1 MKSYL
6 LAALAG
12 LGLALAASPV
22 RAEKLPRPTA
32 EYSADRTMETEEM
45 TIQGRVYHAAD
56 KERQEMNMQG
66 TQSIQILRQDKKVM
80 WMLMPAQRM
89 YMEHALGERNP
100 QEKSANPDD
109 MDFEMTEVGE
119 ETVNGVPCTKMK
131 IIATNKDGS
140 KFGGFMWLAKKEKIM
155 VKMDSVA
162 KSESS
167 GKKMRMK
174 IELSNI
180 KFAKQDAS
188 LFEIPSG
195 YNKMNMPMGMGA
207 PGAPPGKGAKGK
219 APGAPPSGMP
229 PGMGPG
235 MTPEQMREM
244 MKKMQQGG
252 GE

>member
-12 LGLALAASPV
+12 FGLVLAASSA
-22 RAEKLPRPTA
+22 RAEKLPRSTA

-45 TIQGRVYHAAD
+45 TLQGKVYHAAD
-56 KERQEMNMQG
+56 RERQEMNMQG
-66 TQSIQILRQDKKVM
+66 MQNIQIMRQDKKVM

-89 YMEHALGERNP
+89 YMEHPLGERNP
-100 QEKSANPDD
+100 REEKSANPDD

-119 ETVNGVPCTKMK
+119 ETVQGIACTKMK
-131 IIATNKDGS
+131 IIATHKDGS
-140 KFGGFMWLAKKEKIM
+140 KFGGFMWLAKKEKVM

-162 KSESS
+162 KSEKG

-180 KFAKQDAS
+180 KFGKQDAS

-195 YNKMNMPMGMGA
+195 YNKMNMPAGMGA
-207 PGAPPGKGAKGK
+207 PGGPPAGGARGK
-219 APGAPPSGMP
+219 
-229 PGMGPG
+229 GPG

-244 MKKMQQGG
+244 MKKMQRDG